1 MQIVDISKE
10 FRLLIKQYL
19 ISRDEVDLESDDES
33 ISSEG
38 IKKYDGMGIL
48 RFSSDTY
55 IEDLAKCQAS
65 LVKLREKFE
74 KHIKILS
81 TNLNKLT
88 KTQSGKIILSYLL
101 EILQSL
107 NFNSYYI
114 NREDE
119 GLPPDGFNN

>member
-1 MQIVDISKE
+1 MHDAHLQKVMQLCLLDTKSQELKEYIMQIVDISKE

-88 KTQSGKIILSYLL
+88 KT
-101 EILQSL
+101 
-107 NFNSYYI
+107 
-114 NREDE
+114 
-119 GLPPDGFNN
+119 